1 MSNYTKNH
9 EKTRHMS
16 FAEIMASLRKMP
28 LDQSVNGLTEYNI
41 ETARSMLAMA
51 WTFQGRVNAGISNE

>member
-16 FAEIMASLRKMP
+16 FMEIMAELRQLLPSK
-28 LDQSVNGLTEYNI
+28 DFDGLTEYNI

-51 WTFQGRVNAGISNE
+51 WTFQERVNAGTTG